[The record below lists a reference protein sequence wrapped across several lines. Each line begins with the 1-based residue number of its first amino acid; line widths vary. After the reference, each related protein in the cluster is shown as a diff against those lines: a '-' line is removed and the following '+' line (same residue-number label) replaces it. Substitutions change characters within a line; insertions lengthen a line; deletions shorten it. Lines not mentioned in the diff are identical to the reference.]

1 MAFGM
6 RLPAPLPQSFA
17 LVARVMDGAWRR
29 GVFGA
34 GRFQRLSTRLT
45 VLYAALFGAVLLI
58 VSLAV
63 FLAISDAAERQVRS
77 ELAATGTVFDR
88 VWSLRSERLRE
99 GASLLSRDFG
109 FRAAAATGDAPTIG
123 SALEN
128 LRSRMGVDYAFM
140 IDNAGQVIGADFRPA
155 DRTALSTA
163 FETADDPSG
172 VFMLNGEPYQLVS
185 APVLSPEL
193 IGWVVFAVRLDARE
207 MRALERLSAIPLN
220 ALVLHRATGGAW
232 TNSNAP
238 VELNTPAVRRVI
250 EASLKAGS
258 APEILKLKS
267 GRTVALVKRLPAIES
282 NGGAVLML
290 RYPLALAL
298 APYRPLLAIVA
309 LLALAGLAVVSWGSW
324 ALARGVTRPISELDE
339 AAHRLQRGEDARV
352 AIQSGDEI
360 GRLSQS
366 FNAMAA
372 EMRERERKITHL
384 ALHDG
389 DTGLPNRLALE
400 RVVEGFSDWPD
411 AQVYVCALGLDRFS
425 HMRHAIGHK
434 LAAQTVRMVG
444 MRLDGL
450 APSCGVARISTDMLG
465 FVLVADGEAAALDD
479 IQRLLDA
486 LEQPV
491 RVAGEAIDVGLT
503 IGLTPLAGADV
514 GTAIER
520 ASIALDQA
528 RAGRRKTA
536 VFDAEAYGDP
546 AANLSLMSNLLTGI
560 LQDQLVLWH
569 QPKYDMRLGAVTG
582 TEALVRWNHP
592 TRGMIFPDLFITM
605 AEETGHIRALTEWVV
620 RQAIHDQRALAARGH
635 EISVAVNISGRVLGE
650 PDFVDFCAEVLP
662 DAVGKICFEVTETAV
677 IENPEVAL
685 AMLDAFAE
693 MGVPI
698 SIDDYGS
705 GLSSLAYLKQIRGQ
719 ELKLDRSIVKD
730 VTVSQRDALI
740 VRSTIDL
747 AHSLGLKVVAEG
759 IEDEA
764 AFSVLAAMGCD
775 MAQGYLIARPQPLEQ
790 LFAFLT
796 EDQPRLQSRA

>member
-1 MAFGM
+1 M
-6 RLPAPLPQSFA
+6 RFPAPLPQSLAAVVGA
-17 LVARVMDGAWRR
+17 LVGLWPGRR
-29 GVFGA
+29 PGPGMFK
-34 GRFQRLSTRLT
+34 RLSTRLT
-45 VLYAALFGAVLLI
+45 VLYAALFGVVLLVI
-58 VSLAV
+58 SLAV
-63 FLAISDAAERQVRS
+63 FFAISGAAERQVRA

-128 LRSRMGVDYAFM
+128 LRGRMGVDHAFM
-140 IDNAGQVIGADFRPA
+140 VDAGGQIIGAEFSATDA
-155 DRTALSTA
+155 AALSKA

-172 VFMLNGEPYQLVS
+172 VFRLGGEPYQLVS

-193 IGWVVFAVRLDARE
+193 IGWVVFAVRLDATE

-220 ALVLHRATGGAW
+220 AMVLHRTAGGAW
-232 TNSNAP
+232 ANAKAP
-238 VELNTPAVRRVI
+238 PELNTPAVRQVI
-250 EASLKAGS
+250 DNSLKAGS
-258 APEILKLKS
+258 APEILNLKS
-267 GRTVALVKRLPAIES
+267 GRTVALVKALPSIEAK
-282 NGGAVLML
+282 GGAVLLL

-298 APYRPLLAIVA
+298 APYRPLLAIVG
-309 LLALAGLAVVSWGSW
+309 LLALAGLAVVSCGSW

-352 AIQSGDEI
+352 TIQGGDEI
-360 GRLSQS
+360 GRLAHS

-372 EMRERERKITHL
+372 EMRERERKISHL

-400 RVVEGFSDWPD
+400 RVVEGFTDRPEG
-411 AQVYVCALGLDRFS
+411 QVFVCALGLDRFS

-444 MRLDGL
+444 NRLGGL
-450 APSCGVARISTDMLG
+450 APTCGVARISTDMLG
-465 FVLVADGEAAALDD
+465 FVLIAHGEAAALDD
-479 IQRLLDA
+479 VQRLLDA

-491 RVAGEAIDVGLT
+491 RVAGEPIDVALSVGLT
-503 IGLTPLAGADV
+503 LLEGAEV
-514 GTAIER
+514 AASIER

-528 RAGRRKTA
+528 RASRRKTA

-569 QPKYDMRLGAVTG
+569 QPKYDMRKRAVTG

-592 TRGMIFPDLFITM
+592 TRGMIFPDVFITM

-620 RQAIHDQRALAARGH
+620 RRAIDDQRTLAERGH

-650 PDFVDFCAEVLP
+650 PDFVDFCAEVLK
-662 DAVGKICFEVTETAV
+662 DAVGQVSFEVTETAV

-693 MGVPI
+693 MGISV

-759 IEDEA
+759 IETEDC
-764 AFSVLAAMGCD
+764 FSVLAAMGCD
-775 MAQGYLIARPQPLEQ
+775 LAQGYLIARPQPLEQ
-790 LFAFLT
+790 LFAFLA
-796 EDQPRLQSRA
+796 EEQPRLRSQG